1 MQPETSGFVTVHSR
15 RKCFIH
21 SAPPALRGLE
31 PPVEVQ
37 GKAVAKRLRGCS
49 ALYRFGSRQTPF
61 AAARHP
67 CPDSPPDCLN
77 PAERWRQ
84 GVRYGGCE
92 Q

>member
-1 MQPETSGFVTVHSR
+1 MVRPPTFCIGPNLYCRTVYSYLNDIGSQPR
-15 RKCFIH
+15 

-61 AAARHP
+61 AAAAA
-67 CPDSPPDCLN
+67 PP
-77 PAERWRQ
+77 P
-84 GVRYGGCE
+84 
-92 Q
+92 